1 MTPEQNLV
9 GIETKL
15 EKIKHDADDKVKKV
29 QASMMLT
36 NFQMS
41 LSGQTLESSFDRF
54 RANAG
59 EFRGSF
65 V

>member
-41 LSGQTLESSFDRF
+41 LSGQTLKSSFDRF

>member
-29 QASMMLT
+29 QASMMVT

-59 EFRGSF
+59 ELKGSF